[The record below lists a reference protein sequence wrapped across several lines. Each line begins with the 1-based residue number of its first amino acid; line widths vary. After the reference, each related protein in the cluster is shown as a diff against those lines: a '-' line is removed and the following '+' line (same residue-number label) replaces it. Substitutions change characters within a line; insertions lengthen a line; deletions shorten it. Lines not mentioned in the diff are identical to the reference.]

1 MWRHY
6 SALHISY
13 FLLDYSL
20 LPTCISNSD
29 NLLQDLLS
37 EGTQQSLHNHI
48 VVCAG
53 CESYQGGG
61 GGCTR
66 QLHLNTHTEENVV
79 ASCHMTQYGLSLKT
93 LVTYLEH
100 LLV

>member
-1 MWRHY
+1 MWRDY
-6 SALHISY
+6 STFHISCS
-13 FLLDYSL
+13 LLDYSV

-29 NLLQDLLS
+29 NLLQNLLS
-37 EGTQQSLHNHI
+37 EGTQQSLHNHV

-53 CESYQGGG
+53 CESHQGGG

-66 QLHLNTHTEENVV
+66 QLDLNKRREENLV
-79 ASCHMTQYGLSLKT
+79 ASCHITQYGLGLKT

-100 LLV
+100 LLI

>member
-1 MWRHY
+1 M
-6 SALHISY
+6 
-13 FLLDYSL
+13 

-29 NLLQDLLS
+29 NLLQNLLS
-37 EGTQQSLHNHI
+37 EGTQQSLHNHV

-66 QLHLNTHTEENVV
+66 QLDLNIRREENLV
-79 ASCHMTQYGLSLKT
+79 ACHMTQYGLSLT
-93 LVTYLEH
+93 TFVTYLEH
-100 LLV
+100 LLI

>member
-1 MWRHY
+1 MWRDCTI
-6 SALHISY
+6 LHTSC
-13 FLLDYSL
+13 FLLDKSAIL
-20 LPTCISNSD
+20 TCISNSD

-37 EGTQQSLHNHI
+37 EGTQQSLHNH
-48 VVCAG
+48 VVICAG
-53 CESYQGGG
+53 CESHQGGG

-66 QLHLNTHTEENVV
+66 QLDLNKCSEENEV
-79 ASCHMTQYGLSLKT
+79 ASSHITQYGLSLET